1 MRRSTSILGAV
12 LLLLLVTAAPA
23 LAAAAPRIHDSGNV
37 NYAYASSSICSGSTC
52 TDTYINVFTATLDNG
67 DKENVVCVDTF
78 TYPTRGRGGSSE
90 THGCGP
96 ASSFTIANDS
106 SSATLG
112 NTTITDAVACTSRR
126 CSPTTIT
133 IGGTFTAAGSAS
145 SYSYRSTF
153 SNGDC
158 TERYS
163 VKGTSTPATFQ
174 GTLNGSSVTAGDG
187 AIGKERYN
195 FSSTCVFGPA

>member
-1 MRRSTSILGAV
+1 MRRTISILGAV
-12 LLLLLVTAAPA
+12 FLLLLVTAAPA
-23 LAAAAPRIHDSGNV
+23 LAAPAPRIHDSGSV
-37 NYAYASSSICSGSTC
+37 NYAYASSSSCSGTTC

-67 DKENVVCVDTF
+67 DTENVVCVEIF
-78 TYPTRGRGGSSE
+78 TYPLRGRGGF
-90 THGCGP
+90 TDTYGCGP
-96 ASSFTIANDS
+96 ASSFTIASDF

-112 NTTITDAVACTSRR
+112 TTAITDAVTCTARR

-133 IGGTFTAAGSAS
+133 IGGTFTASGTAS
-145 SYSYRSTF
+145 TYSYRSTF

-174 GTLNGSSVTAGDG
+174 GTLNGTSITADG
-187 AIGKERYN
+187 GIGKERYT
-195 FSSTCVFGPA
+195 FSSTCVYGPA